1 MHLAGKTV
9 VLCVTGG
16 IAAYKA
22 ADLTSKLRH
31 AGAEVRVLMTESA
44 TQFISPMTFETL
56 SGCRT
61 VVDTFD
67 RNFAWEV
74 EHISLA
80 KAADV
85 FVIAPATA
93 NVIAKAAHGI
103 ADDMVTTTLLA
114 TKAPVVIAPAMN
126 TGMYDN
132 PVTQQNLQT
141 LRERGFHIIDP
152 AAGHLACGDTG
163 RGKLPETPVLIHGIE
178 KALTP
183 QDLRGQRILVT
194 AGPTQEA
201 MDPVRFLSNHST
213 GKMGYAVAERAAM
226 RGAEVTLVSGPT
238 ALAVPEDVQRV
249 DIISARDMYDA
260 VISRADRQDMIIK
273 AAAVGDYRPA
283 ETAPEKLKKGDGEM
297 TVALARNPDILAE
310 LGRRKHPG
318 QLLCGFAM
326 ETQNLLDNAESKL
339 QRKNCDMLV
348 ANSLRDKGA
357 GFGTDTNV
365 ATLLFADGRRETP
378 PMMSKEDLADII
390 LDRPAGDAAGVTQL
404 KLQFQLKISD
414 TCARPVGTLG
424 IGLYKNPRTWPRPP
438 SLDASR
444 QFTLCRGFL

>member
-1 MHLAGKTV
+1 MGLAGKTV

-22 ADLTSKLRH
+22 ADLTSKLRQ
-31 AGAEVRVLMTESA
+31 AGAAVRVLMTESA
-44 TQFISPMTFETL
+44 TQFIAPMTFETL
-56 SGCRT
+56 SGYRT

-67 RNFAWEV
+67 RDFAWEV

-132 PVTQQNLQT
+132 PVTQENLRT
-141 LRERGFHIIDP
+141 LRRRGFHIVEP
-152 AAGHLACGDTG
+152 AAGRLACGDTG
-163 RGKLPETPVLIHGIE
+163 RGKLPDTPTLLWGIE
-178 KALTP
+178 KALAP
-183 QDLRGQRILVT
+183 QDLAGKRVLVT

-213 GKMGYAVAERAAM
+213 GKMGYALAARAAM

-238 ALAVPEDVQRV
+238 ALETPHGVHRV
-249 DIISARDMYDA
+249 DVVSAREMYEE
-260 VISRADRQDMIIK
+260 VVSRAAQQDMIIK

-283 ETAPEKLKKGDGEM
+283 ETAPEKLKKGEGEL
-297 TVALARNPDILAE
+297 TVTLARNPDILAA
-310 LGRRKHPG
+310 LGRSKRPG
-318 QLLCGFAM
+318 QMLCGFAM
-326 ETQNLLDNAESKL
+326 ETQNLLDNAADKL
-339 QRKNCDMLV
+339 RRKNCDMLV

-357 GFGTDTNV
+357 GFGTDTNLV
-365 ATLLFADGRRETP
+365 TLLYADGTRETP
-378 PMMSKEDLADII
+378 PLMSKEALSDII
-390 LDRPAGDAAGVTQL
+390 LDRLLQRAAQG
-404 KLQFQLKISD
+404 
-414 TCARPVGTLG
+414 
-424 IGLYKNPRTWPRPP
+424 
-438 SLDASR
+438 
-444 QFTLCRGFL
+444 

>member
-1 MHLAGKTV
+1 MRVSGKTV

-22 ADLTSKLRH
+22 ADLTSKLRQ
-31 AGAEVRVLMTESA
+31 AGAQVRVLMTESA
-44 TQFISPMTFETL
+44 TQFIAPMTFETL
-56 SGCRT
+56 SGYRT

-67 RNFAWEV
+67 RSFAWEV

-114 TKAPVVIAPAMN
+114 TRAPVVVAPAMN

-132 PVTQQNLQT
+132 PVTQQNLRT

-163 RGKLPETPVLIHGIE
+163 RGKLPDTPALLWGIE

-183 QDLRGQRILVT
+183 QDLAGRRVLVT

-213 GKMGYAVAERAAM
+213 GKMGYAVAARAAL
-226 RGAEVTLVSGPT
+226 RGAETTLVSGPT
-238 ALAVPEDVQRV
+238 ALDTPAGVQRV
-249 DIISARDMYDA
+249 DVVSACEMYDA
-260 VISRADRQDMIIK
+260 VVSRAAEQDMIVK

-283 ETAPEKLKKGDGEM
+283 ETAAEKLKKGEGEL
-297 TVALARNPDILAE
+297 TLALARNPDILAE
-310 LGRRKHPG
+310 LGRKKRPG

-326 ETQNLLDNAESKL
+326 ETQSLLENAAEKL
-339 QRKNCDMLV
+339 RRKNCDMLV
-348 ANSLRDKGA
+348 ANSLRDAGA

-365 ATLLFADGRRETP
+365 APLLLADGRRETP
-378 PMMSKEDLADII
+378 PLMSKEALADVI
-390 LDRPAGDAAGVTQL
+390 LDRLLAMRQ
-404 KLQFQLKISD
+404 
-414 TCARPVGTLG
+414 AR
-424 IGLYKNPRTWPRPP
+424 
-438 SLDASR
+438 A
-444 QFTLCRGFL
+444 

>member
-1 MHLAGKTV
+1 MRLAGKTV

-22 ADLTSKLRH
+22 ADLTSKLRQ
-31 AGAEVRVLMTESA
+31 AGAAVRVLMTESA

-56 SGCRT
+56 SGYRA

-152 AAGHLACGDTG
+152 AAGRLACGDTG
-163 RGKLPETPVLIHGIE
+163 RGKLPDTPTLMHGIE

-183 QDLRGQRILVT
+183 QDLRGQRVLVT

-213 GKMGYAVAERAAM
+213 GKMGYAVAARAAM
-226 RGAEVTLVSGPT
+226 RGADVTLVSGPT
-238 ALAVPEDVQRV
+238 ALTTPEGVQRV
-249 DIISARDMYDA
+249 DIVSARDMYDA
-260 VISRADRQDMIIK
+260 VLSRADRQDMIIK

-283 ETAPEKLKKGDGEM
+283 ETASEKLKKGDGEM

-326 ETQNLLDNAESKL
+326 ETQNLLDNAADKL
-339 QRKNCDMLV
+339 RRKNCDMLV

-378 PMMSKEDLADII
+378 PLMSKEDLADVI
-390 LDRPAGDAAGVTQL
+390 LDRLLAMEQSGQ
-404 KLQFQLKISD
+404 
-414 TCARPVGTLG
+414 
-424 IGLYKNPRTWPRPP
+424 
-438 SLDASR
+438 
-444 QFTLCRGFL
+444 

>member
-1 MHLAGKTV
+1 MRLAGKTV

-31 AGAEVRVLMTESA
+31 AGAAVRVLMTESA

-56 SGCRT
+56 SGNRT

-141 LRERGFHIIDP
+141 LRMRGFHIIDP
-152 AAGHLACGDTG
+152 AAGRLACGDTG
-163 RGKLPETPVLIHGIE
+163 RGKLPDTPVLIHGIE
-178 KALTP
+178 RALTP
-183 QDLRGQRILVT
+183 QDLAGLRVLVT

-201 MDPVRFLSNHST
+201 MDPVRFLSNHSS
-213 GKMGYAVAERAAM
+213 GKMGYAIAARAAM
-226 RGAEVTLVSGPT
+226 RGADVTLVSGPT
-238 ALAVPEDVQRV
+238 ALDTPAGVQRV

-260 VISRADRQDMIIK
+260 VLSRAEKQDMIIK

-283 ETAPEKLKKGDGEM
+283 QAAPEKLKKGDDAL
-297 TVALARNPDILAE
+297 TVTLARNPDILAA
-310 LGRRKHPG
+310 LGQRKRPG

-326 ETQNLLDNAESKL
+326 ETQNLIDNAESKL
-339 QRKNCDMLV
+339 RRKNCDMLV
-348 ANSLRDKGA
+348 ANSLRDEGA
-357 GFGTDTNV
+357 GFGTDTNI
-365 ATLLFADGRRETP
+365 ATLLFADSRRETEP
-378 PMMSKEDLADII
+378 IMSKEALADVI
-390 LDRPAGDAAGVTQL
+390 LDRLIAL
-404 KLQFQLKISD
+404 
-414 TCARPVGTLG
+414 
-424 IGLYKNPRTWPRPP
+424 
-438 SLDASR
+438 R
-444 QFTLCRGFL
+444 Q

>member
-1 MHLAGKTV
+1 MCLAGKTV

-22 ADLTSKLRH
+22 ADLTSKLRQK
-31 AGAEVRVLMTESA
+31 GADVRVLMTKSA
-44 TQFISPMTFETL
+44 TQFISPITFETL
-56 SGCRT
+56 SGNRT

-93 NVIAKAAHGI
+93 NVIAKATHGI

-132 PVTQQNLQT
+132 PVTQHNLT
-141 LRERGFHIIDP
+141 ALRERGFHIIEP
-152 AAGHLACGDTG
+152 AAGRLACGDSG
-163 RGKLPETPVLIHGIE
+163 RGKLPDTETLLWGIK

-183 QDLRGQRILVT
+183 QNLRGRRVLVT

-201 MDPVRFLSNHST
+201 LDPVRFLSNHST
-213 GKMGYAVAERAAM
+213 GKMGYAVAARAVM
-226 RGAEVTLVSGPT
+226 RGAAVTLVSGPT
-238 ALAVPEDVQRV
+238 ALETPHGVQRV
-249 DIISARDMYDA
+249 DVVSAHDMYEA
-260 VISRADRQDMIIK
+260 VISRADAQDMIIK

-283 ETAPEKLKKGDGEM
+283 ETATEKLKKSDEELHIS
-297 TVALARNPDILAE
+297 LARNPDILAE
-310 LGRRKHPG
+310 LGRKKHPG

-326 ETQNLLDNAESKL
+326 ETQNLLDNAADKL
-339 QRKNCDMLV
+339 RRKNCDMLV
-348 ANSLRDKGA
+348 ANSLRDAGA

-365 ATLLFADGRRETP
+365 ATLLYADGRQEIAP
-378 PMMSKEDLADII
+378 LMQKEALADVI
-390 LDRPAGDAAGVTQL
+390 LDRLLVLSQSGQ
-404 KLQFQLKISD
+404 
-414 TCARPVGTLG
+414 
-424 IGLYKNPRTWPRPP
+424 
-438 SLDASR
+438 
-444 QFTLCRGFL
+444 

>member
-1 MHLAGKTV
+1 MRFAGKTV

-22 ADLTSKLRH
+22 ADLTSKLH
-31 AGAEVRVLMTESA
+31 QNGATVHVLMTESA
-44 TQFISPMTFETL
+44 TQFIAPMTFETL
-56 SGCRT
+56 SGNRA

-67 RNFAWEV
+67 RSFPWEV

-93 NVIAKAAHGI
+93 NVIAKAAYGI

-114 TKAPVVIAPAMN
+114 TKAPVVVAPAMN

-132 PVTQQNLQT
+132 PVTQENLAA
-141 LRERGFHIIDP
+141 LRKRGFHIIEPD
-152 AAGHLACGDTG
+152 AGHLACGDSG
-163 RGKLPETPVLIHGIE
+163 RGKLPDTPTLLWGIE
-178 KALTP
+178 KALTE
-183 QDLRGQRILVT
+183 QDLAGRHVLVT

-213 GKMGYAVAERAAM
+213 GKMGYAIAAAQPCAALTQRSFPDRPRSIRRTVSRAWILFP
-226 RGAEVTLVSGPT
+226 RW
-238 ALAVPEDVQRV
+238 
-249 DIISARDMYDA
+249 DMYDA
-260 VISRADRQDMIIK
+260 VTSRAPEQDFIIK

-283 ETAPEKLKKGDGEM
+283 QTADEKLKKGDGEM
-297 TVALARNPDILAE
+297 NIELTRNPDILAA
-310 LGRRKHPG
+310 LGKDKKPG

-339 QRKNCDMLV
+339 RRKNCDMLV

-365 ATLLFADGRRETP
+365 ATLLFKDGHRETP
-378 PMMSKEDLADII
+378 PMMSKEALADLI
-390 LDRPAGDAAGVTQL
+390 LDRL
-404 KLQFQLKISD
+404 LSMK
-414 TCARPVGTLG
+414 
-424 IGLYKNPRTWPRPP
+424 
-438 SLDASR
+438 
-444 QFTLCRGFL
+444 

>member
-1 MHLAGKTV
+1 MCLAGKTV

-22 ADLTSKLRH
+22 ADLTSKLRQ
-31 AGAEVRVLMTESA
+31 AGADVRVLMTKSA
-44 TQFISPMTFETL
+44 TQFISPITFETL
-56 SGCRT
+56 SGNRT

-93 NVIAKAAHGI
+93 NVIAKATHGI

-132 PVTQQNLQT
+132 PVTQHNLT
-141 LRERGFHIIDP
+141 ALRERGFHIIEP
-152 AAGHLACGDTG
+152 AAGRLACGDSG
-163 RGKLPETPVLIHGIE
+163 RGKLPDTETLLWGIK

-183 QDLRGQRILVT
+183 QNLRGRRVLVT

-201 MDPVRFLSNHST
+201 LDPVRFLSNHST
-213 GKMGYAVAERAAM
+213 GKMGYAVAARAAM
-226 RGAEVTLVSGPT
+226 RGAVVTLVSGPT
-238 ALAVPEDVQRV
+238 ALEAPHGVQRV
-249 DIISARDMYDA
+249 DVVSARDMYDA
-260 VISRADRQDMIIK
+260 VISRAAAQDIVIK

-283 ETAPEKLKKGDGEM
+283 ETAAEKLKKSDEELHIS
-297 TVALARNPDILAE
+297 LARNPDILAE
-310 LGRRKHPG
+310 LGRKKHPG

-326 ETQNLLDNAESKL
+326 ETQNLLDNAADKL
-339 QRKNCDMLV
+339 RRKNCDMLV
-348 ANSLRDKGA
+348 ANSLRDAGA

-365 ATLLFADGRRETP
+365 ATLLYADGRQETAP
-378 PMMSKEDLADII
+378 LMQKEALADII
-390 LDRPAGDAAGVTQL
+390 LDRL
-404 KLQFQLKISD
+404 
-414 TCARPVGTLG
+414 LG
-424 IGLYKNPRTWPRPP
+424 LSQSG
-438 SLDASR
+438 
-444 QFTLCRGFL
+444 Q

>member
-1 MHLAGKTV
+1 MRLAGKTV

-22 ADLTSKLRH
+22 ADLTSKLRQ
-31 AGAEVRVLMTESA
+31 AGAAVRVLMTESA

-56 SGCRT
+56 SGYRA

-152 AAGHLACGDTG
+152 AAGRLACGDTG
-163 RGKLPETPVLIHGIE
+163 RGKLPDTPTLMHGIE
-178 KALTP
+178 QALTP
-183 QDLRGQRILVT
+183 QDLRGQRVLVT

-213 GKMGYAVAERAAM
+213 GKMGYAVAARAAM
-226 RGAEVTLVSGPT
+226 RGADVTLVSGPT
-238 ALAVPEDVQRV
+238 ALDTPEGVQRV
-249 DIISARDMYDA
+249 DIVSARDMYDA
-260 VISRADRQDMIIK
+260 VLSRADRQDMIIK

-283 ETAPEKLKKGDGEM
+283 ETASEKLKKGDGEM

-326 ETQNLLDNAESKL
+326 ETQNLLDNAADKL
-339 QRKNCDMLV
+339 RRKNCDMLV

-378 PMMSKEDLADII
+378 PLMSKEDLADVI
-390 LDRPAGDAAGVTQL
+390 LNRLLAMEQSGQ
-404 KLQFQLKISD
+404 
-414 TCARPVGTLG
+414 
-424 IGLYKNPRTWPRPP
+424 
-438 SLDASR
+438 
-444 QFTLCRGFL
+444 

>member
-1 MHLAGKTV
+1 MVLAGKTV

-31 AGAEVRVLMTESA
+31 QGAAVRVLMTESA

-56 SGCRT
+56 SSNRV

-74 EHISLA
+74 EHVSLA

-132 PVTQQNLQT
+132 PVTQQNLET
-141 LRERGFHIIDP
+141 LRQRGFHIVDP
-152 AAGHLACGDTG
+152 AAGRLACGDTG
-163 RGKLPETPVLIHGIE
+163 RGKLADTPDLIWGIE

-183 QDLRGQRILVT
+183 QDMAGKRVLVT

-201 MDPVRFLSNHST
+201 MDPVRFLSNHSS
-213 GKMGYAVAERAAM
+213 GKQGYAVAARAAM

-238 ALAVPEDVQRV
+238 ALDTPNGVCRV
-249 DIISARDMYDA
+249 DVVCARDMHEA
-260 VISRADRQDMIIK
+260 VLARAETQDMIIK

-283 ETAPEKLKKGDGEM
+283 ETASEKLKKGDGEL
-297 TVALARNPDILAE
+297 TVTLARNPDILAE
-310 LGRRKHPG
+310 LGQKKRPG

-326 ETQNLLDNAESKL
+326 ETQNLLDNAADKL
-339 QRKNCDMLV
+339 RRKNCDMLV

-357 GFGTDTNV
+357 GFQGDTNL
-365 ATLLFADGRRETP
+365 ATLLFADGKQETLP
-378 PMMSKEDLADII
+378 LMGKDALSDII
-390 LDRPAGDAAGVTQL
+390 LDRLLGLAGGV
-404 KLQFQLKISD
+404 
-414 TCARPVGTLG
+414 
-424 IGLYKNPRTWPRPP
+424 
-438 SLDASR
+438 
-444 QFTLCRGFL
+444 

>member
-1 MHLAGKTV
+1 MRVSGKTV

-22 ADLTSKLRH
+22 ADLTSKLRQ
-31 AGAEVRVLMTESA
+31 AGAQVRVLMTESA
-44 TQFISPMTFETL
+44 TQFIAPMTFETL
-56 SGCRT
+56 SGYRT

-67 RNFAWEV
+67 RSFAWEV

-114 TKAPVVIAPAMN
+114 TRAPVVVAPAMN

-132 PVTQQNLQT
+132 PVTQQNLRT

-163 RGKLPETPVLIHGIE
+163 RGKLPDTPALLWGIE

-183 QDLRGQRILVT
+183 QDLAGRRVLVT

-213 GKMGYAVAERAAM
+213 GKMGYAVAARAAL
-226 RGAEVTLVSGPT
+226 RGAETTLVSGPT
-238 ALAVPEDVQRV
+238 ALDTPAGVQRV
-249 DIISARDMYDA
+249 DVVSAREMYDA
-260 VISRADRQDMIIK
+260 VVSRAAEQDMIVK

-283 ETAPEKLKKGDGEM
+283 ETAAGKAQEGRGGAD
-297 TVALARNPDILAE
+297 ARA
-310 LGRRKHPG
+310 GAQSGHPG
-318 QLLCGFAM
+318 RA
-326 ETQNLLDNAESKL
+326 
-339 QRKNCDMLV
+339 
-348 ANSLRDKGA
+348 GA
-357 GFGTDTNV
+357 
-365 ATLLFADGRRETP
+365 
-378 PMMSKEDLADII
+378 
-390 LDRPAGDAAGVTQL
+390 
-404 KLQFQLKISD
+404 
-414 TCARPVGTLG
+414 
-424 IGLYKNPRTWPRPP
+424 
-438 SLDASR
+438 
-444 QFTLCRGFL
+444 

>member
-1 MHLAGKTV
+1 MRLAGKTV

-22 ADLTSKLRH
+22 ADLTSKLRQ
-31 AGAEVRVLMTESA
+31 AGAAVRVLMTESA

-56 SGCRT
+56 SGYRA

-152 AAGHLACGDTG
+152 AAGRLACGDTG
-163 RGKLPETPVLIHGIE
+163 RGKLPDTPTLMHGIE
-178 KALTP
+178 QAITP
-183 QDLRGQRILVT
+183 QDLRGQRVLVT

-213 GKMGYAVAERAAM
+213 GKMGYAVAARAAM
-226 RGAEVTLVSGPT
+226 RGADVTLVSGPT
-238 ALAVPEDVQRV
+238 ALATPEGVQRV
-249 DIISARDMYDA
+249 DIVSARDMYDA
-260 VISRADRQDMIIK
+260 VLSRADRQDMIIK

-283 ETAPEKLKKGDGEM
+283 ETASEKLKKGDGEM
-297 TVALARNPDILAE
+297 TVALARNLDILAE

-326 ETQNLLDNAESKL
+326 ETQNLLDNAADKL
-339 QRKNCDMLV
+339 RRKNCDMLV

-378 PMMSKEDLADII
+378 PLMSKEDLADVI
-390 LDRPAGDAAGVTQL
+390 LDRLLAMEQSGQ
-404 KLQFQLKISD
+404 
-414 TCARPVGTLG
+414 
-424 IGLYKNPRTWPRPP
+424 
-438 SLDASR
+438 
-444 QFTLCRGFL
+444 

>member
-1 MHLAGKTV
+1 MRLAGKTV

-22 ADLTSKLRH
+22 ADLTSKLRQ
-31 AGAEVRVLMTESA
+31 AGAAVRVLMTESA

-56 SGCRT
+56 SGYRA

-152 AAGHLACGDTG
+152 AAGRLACGDTG
-163 RGKLPETPVLIHGIE
+163 RGKLPDTPTLMHGIE
-178 KALTP
+178 QALTP
-183 QDLRGQRILVT
+183 QDLRGQRVLVT

-213 GKMGYAVAERAAM
+213 GKMGYAVAARAAM
-226 RGAEVTLVSGPT
+226 RGADVTLVSGPT
-238 ALAVPEDVQRV
+238 ALDTPEGVQRV
-249 DIISARDMYDA
+249 DIVSARDMYDA
-260 VISRADRQDMIIK
+260 VLSRADRQDMIIK

-283 ETAPEKLKKGDGEM
+283 ETASEKLKKGDGEM

-326 ETQNLLDNAESKL
+326 ETQNLLDNAADKL
-339 QRKNCDMLV
+339 SRKNCDMLV

-378 PMMSKEDLADII
+378 PLMSKEDLADVI
-390 LDRPAGDAAGVTQL
+390 LDRLLAMEQSGQ
-404 KLQFQLKISD
+404 
-414 TCARPVGTLG
+414 
-424 IGLYKNPRTWPRPP
+424 
-438 SLDASR
+438 
-444 QFTLCRGFL
+444 

>member
-1 MHLAGKTV
+1 MRLAGKTV

-22 ADLTSKLRH
+22 ADLTSKLRQ
-31 AGAEVRVLMTESA
+31 AGAAVRVLITESA

-56 SGCRT
+56 SGYRA

-152 AAGHLACGDTG
+152 AAGRLACGDTG
-163 RGKLPETPVLIHGIE
+163 RGKLPDTPTLMHGIE
-178 KALTP
+178 QAITP
-183 QDLRGQRILVT
+183 QDLRGQRVLVT

-213 GKMGYAVAERAAM
+213 GKMGYAVAARAAM
-226 RGAEVTLVSGPT
+226 RGADVTLVSGPT
-238 ALAVPEDVQRV
+238 ALATPEGVQRV
-249 DIISARDMYDA
+249 DIVSARDMYDA
-260 VISRADRQDMIIK
+260 VLSRADRQDMIIK

-283 ETAPEKLKKGDGEM
+283 ETASEKLKKGDGEM
-297 TVALARNPDILAE
+297 TVALARNLDILAE

-326 ETQNLLDNAESKL
+326 ETQNLLDNAADKL
-339 QRKNCDMLV
+339 RRKNCDMLV

-378 PMMSKEDLADII
+378 PLMSKEDLADVI
-390 LDRPAGDAAGVTQL
+390 LDRLLAMEQSGQ
-404 KLQFQLKISD
+404 
-414 TCARPVGTLG
+414 
-424 IGLYKNPRTWPRPP
+424 
-438 SLDASR
+438 
-444 QFTLCRGFL
+444 

>member
-1 MHLAGKTV
+1 MRLAGKTV

-22 ADLTSKLRH
+22 ADLTSKLRQ
-31 AGAEVRVLMTESA
+31 AGAAVRVLMTESA

-56 SGCRT
+56 SGYRA

-152 AAGHLACGDTG
+152 AAGRLACGDTG
-163 RGKLPETPVLIHGIE
+163 RGKLPDTPTLMHGIE
-178 KALTP
+178 QAITP
-183 QDLRGQRILVT
+183 QDLRGQRVLVT

-213 GKMGYAVAERAAM
+213 GKMGYAVAARAAM
-226 RGAEVTLVSGPT
+226 RGADVTLVSGPT
-238 ALAVPEDVQRV
+238 ALATPEGVQRV
-249 DIISARDMYDA
+249 DIVSARDMYDA
-260 VISRADRQDMIIK
+260 VLSRADRQDMIIK

-283 ETAPEKLKKGDGEM
+283 ETASEKLKKGDGEM

-326 ETQNLLDNAESKL
+326 ETQNLLDNAADKL
-339 QRKNCDMLV
+339 RRKNCDMLV

-378 PMMSKEDLADII
+378 PLMSKEDLADVI
-390 LDRPAGDAAGVTQL
+390 LDRLLAMEQSGQ
-404 KLQFQLKISD
+404 
-414 TCARPVGTLG
+414 
-424 IGLYKNPRTWPRPP
+424 
-438 SLDASR
+438 
-444 QFTLCRGFL
+444 

>member
-31 AGAEVRVLMTESA
+31 AGAAVRVLMTESA

-56 SGCRT
+56 SGNRA

-141 LRERGFHIIDP
+141 LRARGFHIIDP
-152 AAGHLACGDTG
+152 AAGRLACGDTG
-163 RGKLPETPVLIHGIE
+163 RGKLPDTPVLIHGIE

-183 QDLRGQRILVT
+183 QDLRGQRVLVT

-201 MDPVRFLSNHST
+201 MDPVRFLSNHSS
-213 GKMGYAVAERAAM
+213 GKMGYAIAARAAM
-226 RGAEVTLVSGPT
+226 RGAAVDAGLRPDRLETPADVT
-238 ALAVPEDVQRV
+238 RV
-249 DIISARDMYDA
+249 D
-260 VISRADRQDMIIK
+260 VVSR
-273 AAAVGDYRPA
+273 
-283 ETAPEKLKKGDGEM
+283 
-297 TVALARNPDILAE
+297 
-310 LGRRKHPG
+310 
-318 QLLCGFAM
+318 
-326 ETQNLLDNAESKL
+326 
-339 QRKNCDMLV
+339 
-348 ANSLRDKGA
+348 
-357 GFGTDTNV
+357 
-365 ATLLFADGRRETP
+365 
-378 PMMSKEDLADII
+378 
-390 LDRPAGDAAGVTQL
+390 AGDARRGARACGPAGHDHQSGRSGRL
-404 KLQFQLKISD
+404 
-414 TCARPVGTLG
+414 
-424 IGLYKNPRTWPRPP
+424 PP
-438 SLDASR
+438 
-444 QFTLCRGFL
+444 G

>member
-1 MHLAGKTV
+1 MRLAGKTV

-22 ADLTSKLRH
+22 ADLTSKLRQ
-31 AGAEVRVLMTESA
+31 AGAAVRVLMTESA

-56 SGCRT
+56 SGYRA

-152 AAGHLACGDTG
+152 AAGRLACGDTG
-163 RGKLPETPVLIHGIE
+163 RGKLPDTPTLMHGIE
-178 KALTP
+178 QAITP
-183 QDLRGQRILVT
+183 QDLRGQRVLVT

-213 GKMGYAVAERAAM
+213 GKMGYAVAARAAM
-226 RGAEVTLVSGPT
+226 RGADVTLVSGPT
-238 ALAVPEDVQRV
+238 ALDTPEGVQRV
-249 DIISARDMYDA
+249 DIVSARDMYDA
-260 VISRADRQDMIIK
+260 VLSRADRQDMIIK

-283 ETAPEKLKKGDGEM
+283 ETASEKLKKGEGEM

-326 ETQNLLDNAESKL
+326 ETQNLLDNAADKL
-339 QRKNCDMLV
+339 SRKNCDMLV

-378 PMMSKEDLADII
+378 PLMSKEDLADVI
-390 LDRPAGDAAGVTQL
+390 LDRLLAMEQSGQ
-404 KLQFQLKISD
+404 
-414 TCARPVGTLG
+414 
-424 IGLYKNPRTWPRPP
+424 
-438 SLDASR
+438 
-444 QFTLCRGFL
+444 

>member
-1 MHLAGKTV
+1 MRLAGKTL

-22 ADLTSKLRH
+22 ADLVSKLRH

-44 TQFISPMTFETL
+44 TQFISPITFETL
-56 SGCRT
+56 SGYRA

-67 RNFAWEV
+67 RHFAWEV

-141 LRERGFHIIDP
+141 LRARGFHIIDP
-152 AAGHLACGDTG
+152 TEGLLACGDTG
-163 RGKLPETPVLIHGIE
+163 RGKLPDTPVIINGIE

-183 QDLRGQRILVT
+183 QDLRGQCVLVT

-213 GKMGYAVAERAAM
+213 GKMGYAVAARAAM
-226 RGAEVTLVSGPT
+226 RGAAVTLISGPT
-238 ALAVPEDVQRV
+238 ALDTPAGVRRV
-249 DIISARDMYDA
+249 DVTSACEMYEA
-260 VISRADRQDMIIK
+260 VMAHAPEQDMIVK

-283 ETAPEKLKKGDGEM
+283 ETAAEKLKKREGEL
-297 TVALARNPDILAE
+297 TVALTRNPDILAA
-310 LGRRKHPG
+310 LGQCKRAG

-326 ETQNLLDNAESKL
+326 ETENLLENASDKL
-339 QRKNCDMLV
+339 RRKNCDMLV
-348 ANSLRDKGA
+348 ANSLRDEGA
-357 GFGTDTNV
+357 GFGTDTNI
-365 ATLLFADGRRETP
+365 ATLLFADGRRETLSI
-378 PMMSKEDLADII
+378 MHKEALADTI
-390 LDRPAGDAAGVTQL
+390 LDRLLAM
-404 KLQFQLKISD
+404 
-414 TCARPVGTLG
+414 
-424 IGLYKNPRTWPRPP
+424 
-438 SLDASR
+438 R
-444 QFTLCRGFL
+444 QGRE

>member
-1 MHLAGKTV
+1 MRLAGKTV

-31 AGAEVRVLMTESA
+31 AGAQVRVLMTESA

-56 SGCRT
+56 SGYRT

-74 EHISLA
+74 EHVSLA

-114 TKAPVVIAPAMN
+114 TRAPVVIAPAMN

-152 AAGHLACGDTG
+152 AAGRLACGDTG
-163 RGKLPETPVLIHGIE
+163 RGKLPETPVLLWGIE
-178 KALTP
+178 RALTP
-183 QDLRGQRILVT
+183 QDLHGRRVLVT

-213 GKMGYAVAERAAM
+213 GKMGYAVAARAAM

-238 ALAVPEDVQRV
+238 ALATPEGVRRV
-249 DIISARDMYDA
+249 DVVSARDMYDA
-260 VISRADRQDMIIK
+260 VISRADQQDMVIK

-283 ETAPEKLKKGDGEM
+283 ETATEKLKKGDGEM
-297 TVALARNPDILAE
+297 SVALARNPDILAE

-326 ETQNLLDNAESKL
+326 ETQNLLDSAADKL
-339 QRKNCDMLV
+339 KRKNCDMLV

-378 PMMSKEDLADII
+378 PLMPKEELADII
-390 LDRPAGDAAGVTQL
+390 LDRLLAMEQEQL
-404 KLQFQLKISD
+404 
-414 TCARPVGTLG
+414 
-424 IGLYKNPRTWPRPP
+424 N
-438 SLDASR
+438 
-444 QFTLCRGFL
+444 

>member
-1 MHLAGKTV
+1 MRLAGKTV

-22 ADLTSKLRH
+22 ADLTSKMRQ
-31 AGAEVRVLMTESA
+31 AGAAVRVLMTESA

-56 SGCRT
+56 SGNRT

-141 LRERGFHIIDP
+141 LRMRGFHIIDP
-152 AAGHLACGDTG
+152 AAGRLACGDTG
-163 RGKLPETPVLIHGIE
+163 RGKLPDTPVLIHGIE
-178 KALTP
+178 RALTP
-183 QDLRGQRILVT
+183 QDLAGLRVLVT

-201 MDPVRFLSNHST
+201 MDPVRFLSNHSS
-213 GKMGYAVAERAAM
+213 GKMGYAIAARAAM
-226 RGAEVTLVSGPT
+226 RGAAVTLVSGPT
-238 ALAVPEDVQRV
+238 ALDTPAGVQRV

-260 VISRADRQDMIIK
+260 VLSRADKQDMIIK

-283 ETAPEKLKKGDGEM
+283 QAAPEKLKKGDDEL
-297 TVALARNPDILAE
+297 TVTLARNPDILAA
-310 LGRRKHPG
+310 LGQRKRPG

-326 ETQNLLDNAESKL
+326 ETQNLIDNAESKL
-339 QRKNCDMLV
+339 RRKNCDMLV
-348 ANSLRDKGA
+348 ANSLRDEGA

-390 LDRPAGDAAGVTQL
+390 LDRLLAMQQA
-404 KLQFQLKISD
+404 
-414 TCARPVGTLG
+414 
-424 IGLYKNPRTWPRPP
+424 
-438 SLDASR
+438 
-444 QFTLCRGFL
+444 

>member
-1 MHLAGKTV
+1 MRLAGKTV

-22 ADLTSKLRH
+22 ADLTSKLRQ
-31 AGAEVRVLMTESA
+31 AGAAVRVLMTESA

-56 SGCRT
+56 SGYRA

-152 AAGHLACGDTG
+152 AAGRLACGDTG
-163 RGKLPETPVLIHGIE
+163 RGKLPDTPTLMHGIE
-178 KALTP
+178 QAITP
-183 QDLRGQRILVT
+183 QDLRGQRVLVT

-213 GKMGYAVAERAAM
+213 GKMGYAVAARAAM
-226 RGAEVTLVSGPT
+226 RGADVTLVSGPT
-238 ALAVPEDVQRV
+238 ALDTPEGVQRV
-249 DIISARDMYDA
+249 DIVSARDMYDA
-260 VISRADRQDMIIK
+260 VLSRADRQDMIIK

-283 ETAPEKLKKGDGEM
+283 ETASEKLKKGEGEM

-326 ETQNLLDNAESKL
+326 ETQNLLDNAADKL
-339 QRKNCDMLV
+339 RRKNCDMLV

-378 PMMSKEDLADII
+378 PLMSKEDLADVI
-390 LDRPAGDAAGVTQL
+390 LDRLLAMEQSGQ
-404 KLQFQLKISD
+404 
-414 TCARPVGTLG
+414 
-424 IGLYKNPRTWPRPP
+424 
-438 SLDASR
+438 
-444 QFTLCRGFL
+444 